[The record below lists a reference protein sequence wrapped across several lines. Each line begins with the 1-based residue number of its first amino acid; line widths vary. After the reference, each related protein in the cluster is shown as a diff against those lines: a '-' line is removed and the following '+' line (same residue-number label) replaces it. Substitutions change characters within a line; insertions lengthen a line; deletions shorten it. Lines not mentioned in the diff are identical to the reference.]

1 MLQNCVWDFIIVTI
15 EHYTEFIEKRTP
27 VHLLKFLKKK
37 IEVDCVLFP
46 AKTIAHFN
54 TIFS

>member
-27 VHLLKFLKKK
+27 VHSTEQTRELTDDLYDFLDY
-37 IEVDCVLFP
+37 V
-46 AKTIAHFN
+46 
-54 TIFS
+54 